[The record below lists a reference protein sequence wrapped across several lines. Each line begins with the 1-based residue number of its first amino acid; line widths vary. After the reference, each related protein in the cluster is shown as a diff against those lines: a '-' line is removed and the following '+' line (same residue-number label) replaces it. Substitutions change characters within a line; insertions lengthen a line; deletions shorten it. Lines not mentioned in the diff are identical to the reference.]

1 MTSAGPLRLT
11 RRTVVSFRL
20 ARQRLVD
27 PAPADALV
35 ETASAVAMRNSPP
48 GSAAVSLHARIAS
61 LAPDA
66 LGQAVA
72 DRSLVELWCVR
83 ASPCLVAR
91 EDLPVFTAGLL
102 PDDEASLRHFLQG
115 FGRADV
121 DMRVALDRTTAA
133 VCQALDGGV
142 LSKSELSEAVT
153 KLVPE
158 PLAPYCTPCK
168 VAHVNES
175 LLRAVG
181 LRGVLAFAPREGVG
195 ASFVRLDQWVG
206 YSPDSDATGVGAAR
220 AEVVRRY
227 LRWYGP
233 STARHFATW
242 AGIAPAQGRRWWSLV
257 DNELMAVEAEGIA
270 KAFLL
275 EADLDE
281 VREPPTPT
289 GVRLL
294 PPADPYLLTADRD
307 TIVAEASWQKALW
320 RPIGSP
326 GAVLVDGEVMAL
338 WRPQKKGSRLLVTVE
353 PFGDVPRGDLEAAV
367 EALAPH
373 RGCTSAEV
381 TFA

>member
-1 MTSAGPLRLT
+1 MTSAGPLRLA
-11 RRTVVSFRL
+11 RQAVVSFRL
-20 ARQRLVD
+20 ARQRLIE

-48 GSAAVSLHARIAS
+48 GSAAVSLHARIAG

-66 LGQAVA
+66 LGRALA
-72 DRSLVELWCVR
+72 DKSLVELWCVR
-83 ASPCLVAR
+83 ASPCLVAP

-102 PDDEASLRHFLQG
+102 PDDESSLRHFLQG
-115 FGRADV
+115 FGRSEV
-121 DMRVALDRTTAA
+121 DARMALDRTTAA
-133 VCQALDGGV
+133 VCHALDQGV
-142 LSKSELSEAVT
+142 LSKSELSTAVT
-153 KLVPE
+153 KLVPDA
-158 PLAPYCTPCK
+158 LAPYCTPCK

-206 YSPDSDATGVGAAR
+206 YSPDRVDVDAAR

-242 AGIAPAQGRRWWSLV
+242 AGISQAQGRRWWASVEDELV
-257 DNELMAVEAEGIA
+257 PVEAEGIP
-270 KAFLL
+270 KASLL
-275 EADLDE
+275 EADLDD
-281 VREPPTPT
+281 VRHAATPT

-307 TIVAEASWQKALW
+307 TIVVDAANQKALW

-326 GAVLVDGEVMAL
+326 GAVLVDGEVVAL
-338 WRPQKKGSRLLVTVE
+338 WRPQKKGARLVVSVE
-353 PFGDVPRGDLEAAV
+353 AFADLPRGEVEEAV

-381 TFA
+381 AFA